1 MDEVSTTKKA
11 VGKTHSLAT
20 PGVGIYPVA
29 NNFHCGN
36 EADDVAHSTI
46 NSNPSTMARIRS
58 LRLGANR
65 HIRHIGRFGA
75 GGDHLCVVEATTFIV
90 VVELDPTESHAAD
103 GRTFMLARRKVPSE
117 FGKLKRV
124 ILRIHGIV
132 GTGGALAG
140 SALVLF
146 VLDLGEGGGSVALRG
161 LGGVAA
167 VVSAVA

>member
-1 MDEVSTTKKA
+1 
-11 VGKTHSLAT
+11 
-20 PGVGIYPVA
+20 
-29 NNFHCGN
+29 
-36 EADDVAHSTI
+36 
-46 NSNPSTMARIRS
+46 MARIRS

-75 GGDHLCVVEATTFIV
+75 GGDHLCVVEATTFIAFV
-90 VVELDPTESHAAD
+90 GKLDPAESHAAD

-117 FGKLKRV
+117 FGELKRV

-146 VLDLGEGGGSVALRG
+146 VLDQGEGGGTVALRG
-161 LGGVAA
+161 LGGVAT